1 MQWNRFYGE
10 FPKKKQKQTPEK
22 LHMHKYWTLFG
33 NRKDY
38 HLSIGTRRW
47 QNNCGIEQF
56 YAVEQFI
63 FSCYHK
69 SYNDKRTFWSPGE
82 VATVQPQSTVL
93 LIPSTCPDYMD
104 ALLTKLGGGG
114 RGKHQKQHKCS
125 TSIPSYHSCYKH
137 VQTKI
142 WLELIEWQLVGEYAT
157 PIVCN
162 QNQ

>member
-1 MQWNRFYGE
+1 
-10 FPKKKQKQTPEK
+10 
-22 LHMHKYWTLFG
+22 MHKYWTLFG

-104 ALLTKLGGGG
+104 ALLTKLGGRGQTSKTAKRLNFHSQLSQLLQTCADKAIFPSDYGG
-114 RGKHQKQHKCS
+114 KYQKQHKGS
-125 TSIPSYHSCYKH
+125 TITTVTNMCRQRSGWSS
-137 VQTKI
+137 
-142 WLELIEWQLVGEYAT
+142 LNGS
-157 PIVCN
+157 
-162 QNQ
+162 